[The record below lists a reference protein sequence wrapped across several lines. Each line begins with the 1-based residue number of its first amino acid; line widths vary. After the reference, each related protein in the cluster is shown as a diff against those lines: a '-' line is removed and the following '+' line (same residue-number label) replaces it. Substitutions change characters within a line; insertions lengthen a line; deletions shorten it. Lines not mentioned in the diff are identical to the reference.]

1 MLPVTTLSPSSKPL
15 TPARLLP
22 AILGLI
28 CSLLLVACGGGGGDN
43 DRPSSDAN
51 LVSLLVEDGVLDPAF
66 ASAVT
71 QYRADVSGGTTET
84 RITAV
89 LSDSRSRLT
98 INGVAASNNVP
109 SNPIALAVGTT
120 NVDVVV
126 SAQDGTTRTYRVAIV
141 RPVPNNDA
149 ELADLA
155 LSAGPLDQLTFD
167 PAIADYSASVGYL
180 ANTTRV
186 IATPSDP
193 NANSI
198 AVQGEANDPDEPS
211 QPVPLAEGIDA
222 TRISVVVTAEDA
234 ATQAEYRVDVTRGD
248 FASVGQTHYVKA
260 TNTSTGDRF
269 GSAVALRNDRFLA
282 AAPFERSRATGIDG
296 LQTDNSGSGNGAVY
310 LYERLAGTWNVG
322 HYIKASNTD
331 DGDRFGTAV
340 AATRDR
346 FAVGAPGEQSLS
358 GSQSDN
364 TGNSV
369 GAVYV
374 FDADIAGAPSQTDY
388 LKASNADNLDSFG
401 DALTAD
407 GNRLLV
413 GARFEQSNATGVNG
427 NGADNSLN
435 SAGAAYLFES
445 NDAGVFTE
453 VAYLKAS
460 NSNVGTEPE
469 FGNAV
474 ALSGDTLAV
483 AAWREDS
490 GATGINGNQNDTSLP
505 NAGAVYV
512 FEATADVWA
521 QTAYIKASNTG
532 RDHNFGAAIALDEDT
547 LVVGAP
553 GENTGQ
559 QNSGAVYVFVR
570 DDLGTWSQ
578 QALLKADVVGF
589 GDLFGISVALVGD
602 MLAVGAI
609 GERSNATGIN
619 GNANDESAVSA
630 GAAYL
635 FERDATGAWTQIAY
649 LKASNTD
656 ANDLFGFAVAL
667 DGDTLAVGARN
678 EQSSAT
684 GLNGNQAS
692 TANNEAGAAYLFQ

>member
-1 MLPVTTLSPSSKPL
+1 M
-15 TPARLLP
+15 
-22 AILGLI
+22 
-28 CSLLLVACGGGGGDN
+28 LLVACGGSGGGD
-43 DRPSSDAN
+43 DDQPSSDAN
-51 LVSLLVEDGVLDPAF
+51 LISLLVEDGVLTPAF
-66 ASAVT
+66 ASSVT
-71 QYRADVSGGTTET
+71 QYTADVAGGTTET

-89 LSDSRSRLT
+89 LSDSSARLT
-98 INGVAASNNVP
+98 IDGAAASSNIP
-109 SNPIALAVGTT
+109 SDPITLPVGTT

-126 SAQDGTTRTYRVAIV
+126 TARDGTTRTYRVAIV

-149 ELADLA
+149 ELDDLA

-186 IATPSDP
+186 IATPADP
-193 NANSI
+193 NANSV
-198 AVQGEANDPDEPS
+198 AVDGEAKAPGVPS
-211 QPVPLAEGIDA
+211 QPVALAEGIDA

-234 ATQAEYRVDVTRGD
+234 VTQAEYRVDVTRGD
-248 FASVGQTHYVKA
+248 FASVAQTDYVKA
-260 TNTSTGDRF
+260 TNTSLGDLF
-269 GSAVALRNDRFLA
+269 GSAVTLRNDRLLTG
-282 AAPFERSRATGIDG
+282 APFERSRATGIDG
-296 LQTDNSGSGNGAVY
+296 LQTDNSGNGNGAVY

-322 HYIKASNTD
+322 HYIKASNTN
-331 DGDRFGTAV
+331 DGDRFGTTV
-340 AATRDR
+340 AATRDF

-364 TGNSV
+364 SGTSV

-374 FDADIAGAPSQTDY
+374 FDADLAGAPSQTDY
-388 LKASNADNLDSFG
+388 LKASNADNRDNFG
-401 DALTAD
+401 DALAAD
-407 GNRLLV
+407 EDRLLV

-435 SAGAAYLFES
+435 SAGAAYLFEGNGS
-445 NDAGVFTE
+445 GAYTQ

-460 NSNVGTEPE
+460 NSAVSTAPE

-512 FEATADVWA
+512 FEETAGVWA
-521 QTAYIKASNTG
+521 QTAYLKASNTG
-532 RDHNFGAAIALDEDT
+532 QDHNFGAAIALDEDT

-578 QALLKADVVGF
+578 QALLKANVVGL

-609 GERSNATGIN
+609 GERSDATGIN
-619 GNANDESAVSA
+619 GNDNNQSAVSS

-635 FERDATGAWTQIAY
+635 FERDATGTWSQIAF

-656 ANDLFGFAVAL
+656 PNDLFGFAVAL
-667 DGDTLAVGARN
+667 DGDTLAVGASN

-684 GLNGNQAS
+684 GLNGNQFS
-692 TANNEAGAAYLFQ
+692 NANNEAGAAYLFQYWIMFQWIIQYVTWIIQCNALFIDVC